1 MVNRKHG
8 NFIDPESWDELEQLN
23 VNCPMSKPYFSR
35 SMIYDAND
43 YNKKPSWDV
52 ACNCDVLPAGT
63 YYIGDPCYAIGGL
76 DTRDYWINFCNVIH
90 RERKT
95 SPTAKWNRK
104 KITKAR
110 KRRGYGQGWDLMKYN
125 NPNYGIMVTN
135 PEDYSLSFLTSKKPK
150 FYNISIF
157 GTGGDGAYTDV
168 KSKTG
173 EYSVD
178 AGLIGAVPIESI
190 PTELLGKGTTNKYE
204 TWKSEPYTIN
214 GGHIFTFEY
223 DVHCYKTDYD
233 DYLIFGS
240 KKAFIGIDIEPGLHE
255 MEAEESYNETMENS
269 RPW

>member
-104 KITKAR
+104 KIATAR
-110 KRRGYGQGWDLMKYN
+110 KRDDYYQNWGRTKSSD
-125 NPNYGIMVTN
+125 YGIMVTN
-135 PEDYSLSFLTSKKPK
+135 PEDTSKKPK
-150 FYNISIF
+150 FYDISIF
-157 GTGGDGAYTDV
+157 GTGGDGTYTDV
-168 KSKTG
+168 KSDTG
-173 EYSVD
+173 KYGVD
-178 AGLIGAVPIESI
+178 AGLIGAVPIEAI
-190 PTELLGKGTTNKYE
+190 PTKLLGKGTTNKYE

-214 GGHIFTFEY
+214 GGHIFTFED

-240 KKAFIGIDIEPGLHE
+240 KKMFIGIDIEPGLHE

>member
-1 MVNRKHG
+1 MVNIKHG

-104 KITKAR
+104 KITKGR

-135 PEDYSLSFLTSKKPK
+135 PEDTSKKPK

-190 PTELLGKGTTNKYE
+190 PTELLGKGVSQE
-204 TWKSEPYTIN
+204 DIISWKDEPYTIN
-214 GGHIFTFEY
+214 GGHIFTFED

-240 KKAFIGIDIEPGLHE
+240 KKMFIGIDIEPGLHE

-269 RPW
+269 GPW